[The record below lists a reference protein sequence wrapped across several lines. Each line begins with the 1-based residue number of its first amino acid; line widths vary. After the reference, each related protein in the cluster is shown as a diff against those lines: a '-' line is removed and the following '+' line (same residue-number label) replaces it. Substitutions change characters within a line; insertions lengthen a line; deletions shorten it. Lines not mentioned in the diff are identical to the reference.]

1 MKTENQIDPK
11 LEAELDALRDVPAR
25 DPRRAAQGRAQFLSQ
40 AVELRSQAVSRNPV
54 LRLKKWFDKSQKPKE
69 KKRMTTLASILA
81 VLALMF
87 GGGAGTVYAAQ
98 DSLPNETLYP
108 VKLYSEEFRMNMAGE
123 PDDAFALAL
132 QFAQRRGDEIETMMN
147 EGVEPT
153 AENMLQLAQQTQ
165 MAVQLAGEL
174 DGEAKL
180 KVQNMIQNQMQR
192 MLNLQEHAPEDAAML
207 MQQTRAALQIQL
219 MLAGGE
225 AGAGEGQ
232 GQNQDQGQGQ
242 GQDQGQ
248 GGPAEDPGQGQNQGE
263 SQGQGPADG
272 SGQPET
278 APGEGNA
285 GETGEQFQNQ
295 GEDPCAAYYASLA
308 KAGSGGQGSGGQGK
322 GQGDGDGQGESQGPV
337 YGLNGQICVPPT
349 AIPTP
354 IS

>member
-1 MKTENQIDPK
+1 
-11 LEAELDALRDVPAR
+11 
-25 DPRRAAQGRAQFLSQ
+25 
-40 AVELRSQAVSRNPV
+40 
-54 LRLKKWFDKSQKPKE
+54 
-69 KKRMTTLASILA
+69 MTTLASILA

-123 PDDAFALAL
+123 PDEAFALAL
-132 QFAQRRGDEIETMMN
+132 QFAQRRGDEIKTMMN

-180 KVQNMIQNQMQR
+180 KVQNMIQNQMRR
-192 MLNLQEHAPEDAAML
+192 MLNLQGDASEEGAML
-207 MQQTRAALQIQL
+207 MQQTHTALQMQL

-225 AGAGEGQ
+225 AGAGAGQ
-232 GQNQDQGQGQ
+232 GQNQNQGQGQ
-242 GQDQGQ
+242 GQDQDQGQ

-308 KAGSGGQGSGGQGK
+308 KAGSGGQGGGSGK
-322 GQGDGDGQGESQGPV
+322 GQDGQGESQGPV

-349 AIPTP
+349 LVPTAVP
-354 IS
+354 

>member
-1 MKTENQIDPK
+1 MMKTENQIDPK

-25 DPRRAAQGRAQFLSQ
+25 DPRRAAQGRAKFLSQ
-40 AVELRSQAVSRNPV
+40 AVELRSQAVSRTPL
-54 LRLKKWFDKSQKPKE
+54 LRLKKWFDKSQRPKE

-123 PDDAFALAL
+123 PDEAFALAL
-132 QFAQRRGDEIETMMN
+132 QFAQRRGDEIKTMMN

-180 KVQNMIQNQMQR
+180 KVQNMIQNQMRR
-192 MLNLQEHAPEDAAML
+192 MLNLQGDASEEGAML
-207 MQQTRAALQIQL
+207 MQQTHTALQMQL

-225 AGAGEGQ
+225 AGAGAGQ
-232 GQNQDQGQGQ
+232 GQNQNQGQGQ
-242 GQDQGQ
+242 GQDQDQGQ

-308 KAGSGGQGSGGQGK
+308 KAGSGGQGGGSGK
-322 GQGDGDGQGESQGPV
+322 GQDGQGESQGPV

-349 AIPTP
+349 LVPTAVP
-354 IS
+354 